1 MKTHEAIEK
10 LKSEN
15 VFDREDGAWVLY
27 INALHSFKTLEFYAK
42 NEKDPELKLLLDN
55 MINDFG
61 KIYDKENS

>member
-15 VFDREDGAWVLY
+15 ASDRENGAWVLY
-27 INALHSFKTLEFYAK
+27 INALHSFKTLEFYTK
-42 NEKDPELKLLLDN
+42 NEKDPELRQLLDS